1 MHESPPSMLRV
12 VGSSPSVRSAL
23 YACAWHHRQSSGPHA
38 MSHLTRPRLAH
49 SLGWVNSSRYTST
62 QQIKPKT
69 EFFAKFNITLSIIHL
84 QKNTKCSRLA
94 AELLKLF
101 YLRSIYFI
109 SYIIMYYRS
118 PFLFFRNKI
127 DARFTA
133 DLLLGC
139 SELSDQLSW
148 GLVGVRLLRASVA
161 S

>member
-1 MHESPPSMLRV
+1 MLRV

-38 MSHLTRPRLAH
+38 TSRLTRPGLAH
-49 SLGWVNSSRYTST
+49 SPRWVNSSRYTST
-62 QQIKPKT
+62 QHKPKT
-69 EFFAKFNITLSIIHL
+69 ELFAKFNTTLSIIHL
-84 QKNTKCSRLA
+84 QKNTECSRLA

-118 PFLFFRNKI
+118 PCLFFRNKV
-127 DARFTA
+127 DARLTT